1 MGANLAGKFLLNSL
15 EAVSKQ
21 APELFKVLDNPNPA
35 TTKIF
40 NSHLSRK
47 GNEAVGEELV
57 TAVKNQDY
65 SNITR
70 IKERI

>member
-21 APELFKVLDNPNPA
+21 APELFKVLDTPHPA

-40 NSHLSRK
+40 N
-47 GNEAVGEELV
+47 
-57 TAVKNQDY
+57 
-65 SNITR
+65 
-70 IKERI
+70 